1 MSSGA
6 ECPLL
11 AHSGDGNLFG
21 EPLLSTAKQT
31 SVIQTSMSA
40 NDQLSNVAC
49 CYQDCVTPSL
59 KRRQSATIGGC
70 PRLGYQEYDV
80 KQPTS

>member
-11 AHSGDGNLFG
+11 AHSGHGNLFG

-31 SVIQTSMSA
+31 SVMQTSMSA
-40 NDQLSNVAC
+40 NDPKGN
-49 CYQDCVTPSL
+49 YQTLRAAIRIPSL